1 MDNLVEFA
9 SRMKI
14 QREKLGMTQA
24 QLGEKIGVSA
34 QTISAYEKNVFS
46 GKGKA
51 PTLDKVI
58 SLSKV
63 LGVSIDN
70 LCGMETCAKGCEMES
85 LRDIVECLFRISRY
99 IQCYGG
105 TKKRGLTEEE
115 AMEQSGLPDELQET
129 FVPMAV
135 FTLDNRILAKFFDTK
150 KKLSPLRNDG
160 TLTKE
165 LYDTII
171 EGQLA
176 NLERFKIQENGYLYS
191 LDDDTEVYHE

>member
-1 MDNLVEFA
+1 
-9 SRMKI
+9 
-14 QREKLGMTQA
+14 
-24 QLGEKIGVSA
+24 
-34 QTISAYEKNVFS
+34 
-46 GKGKA
+46 
-51 PTLDKVI
+51 
-58 SLSKV
+58 
-63 LGVSIDN
+63 
-70 LCGMETCAKGCEMES
+70 
-85 LRDIVECLFRISRY
+85 
-99 IQCYGG
+99 
-105 TKKRGLTEEE
+105 
-115 AMEQSGLPDELQET
+115 MEQSGLPDELQET